1 MSSPTELVLN
11 RSLPI
16 SESRVL
22 QLVVLVN
29 DSDFQGPGTGV
40 LFLHFNV
47 SVLPVTLNLPSAYSF
62 PVNRGAHLYAQ
73 VSHGPPR
80 DLRLGGPKAAG
91 RTVGGWHLFPSPPVQ
106 SQHRWNHGRLQGRS
120 VRPFVPFPRRGLLA
134 PSWLLERAPPFLPSH
149 FLVSLKHIFTNTKA

>member
-1 MSSPTELVLN
+1 MISKHSNWLCLIVSPPIELVLN

-47 SVLPVTLNLPSAYSF
+47 TVLPVTLNLPIAYSF
-62 PVNRGAHLYAQ
+62 PVNRRAHRYAQ
-73 VSHGPPR
+73 VSPQSVAWQETE
-80 DLRLGGPKAAG
+80 GPKTAVG
-91 RTVGGWHLFPSPPVQ
+91 VVGGWHLFPSLPV
-106 SQHRWNHGRLQGRS
+106 
-120 VRPFVPFPRRGLLA
+120 
-134 PSWLLERAPPFLPSH
+134 
-149 FLVSLKHIFTNTKA
+149 